1 MESERTCLT
10 AVRFSRGLCHREDQ
24 CKLKLVGG
32 FIMPTPS
39 KGMLNNFMLSR
50 RISGFLPFGIK
61 KCLGSLF
68 TAVLLT
74 GYAGVSYAMAPPPGG
89 AGGKQD
95 IGSMIQSFL
104 PLILIFVIF
113 YFLLIRPQSKKAK
126 EHKQLLE
133 NLKKGDKI
141 MTNGGI
147 YGIIEDIDDDTIT
160 LKVGIGAD
168 VKIKVN
174 RGYVAGLRTKE

>member
-1 MESERTCLT
+1 ML
-10 AVRFSRGLCHREDQ
+10 
-24 CKLKLVGG
+24 
-32 FIMPTPS
+32 IPS
-39 KGMLNNFMLSR
+39 KEEMNLSAY
-50 RISGFLPFGIK
+50 IPSTIGLMQNGKKHKYGSYLCSFLSAGIM
-61 KCLGSLF
+61 
-68 TAVLLT
+68 LT
-74 GYAGVSYAMAPPPGG
+74 GFADVASAMAPPAGG
-89 AGGKQD
+89 AGGSQD
-95 IGSMIQSFL
+95 IGAMVQSFL

-126 EHKQLLE
+126 EHKGVLE

-147 YGIIEDIDDDTIT
+147 HGIIDDIDAETIT

-174 RGYVAGLRTKE
+174 RNYVAGLRAKE

>member
-1 MESERTCLT
+1 MR
-10 AVRFSRGLCHREDQ
+10 
-24 CKLKLVGG
+24 
-32 FIMPTPS
+32 TPS
-39 KGMLNNFMLSR
+39 EGKLNYIMLIKRLP
-50 RISGFLPFGIK
+50 GFLTFGIE
-61 KCLGSLF
+61 KCLGFLF
-68 TAVLLT
+68 IVVLLT
-74 GYAGVSYAMAPPPGG
+74 GFAGVSYAMAPPAGG
-89 AGGKQD
+89 AAGGPQG
-95 IGSMIQSFL
+95 IGAMVQSFL

-147 YGIIEDIDDDTIT
+147 YGIIEDLDADTIT
-160 LKVGIGAD
+160 LKVGIGGD